1 MPSAAEF
8 SNLAS
13 VVYKRTYSRNKSD
26 GSKESWND
34 TVDRVVRG
42 NTQGFNVSAEEKDR
56 LAHFIRTRKALP
68 GGRGLWMSG
77 ANVPKLGGQGQV
89 NCWFLTA
96 EKWLHFVYA
105 MDFLM
110 TGGGV
115 GMSVEHRFVS
125 KLPKIKVG
133 VTVRHEPTKDADF
146 IVPDSREGW
155 CQLVSKVFEAYF
167 ETGRSFTYS
176 TVCVRQY
183 GEAIKGFG
191 GTASGPFPLI
201 QCVENLCRVLKSRE
215 GKALRPI
222 DAGDLITC
230 IGEMVVS
237 GNVRRSAII
246 LLGDP
251 WDREYLQAKDWSKG
265 NIPNNRAFANYSV
278 VASCYDDL
286 HPLFWKTYENGEPFG
301 IFNRENAQ
309 TYGRIGEPRPDKCL
323 GVNPC
328 LSLNTVVK
336 KPEGLRTI
344 GDLQVG
350 DKIWSGK
357 EWTTVLKIWCT
368 GTKPVYRYKTFG
380 GSFLG
385 TSNHRVLS
393 GGKKVEVGDTRY
405 IDGADGKSYL
415 IHEIDYV
422 GLEDVYDITV
432 DCPEHV
438 FWSDGLLVS
447 NCGEVPLEN
456 GEPCNIGTVH
466 LQNVT
471 DLGEA
476 VEAGRHMFRYMKRVT
491 LLDYP
496 NPVSE
501 EVIRRNM
508 RVGLS
513 LTGCLASPLFN
524 PHNLDY
530 LYQNIQ
536 LENVLYSKELG
547 VRQSIRTTTI
557 KPEGTGSKV
566 GDAMGLE
573 GIHPGFS
580 RYAIQRIRIAA
591 NDPLIPLLKKAGHYM
606 EPVVKFD
613 GSLDHG
619 TLVVDFYQA
628 TPPGAPVAD
637 EDWDTWKQLDVLKM
651 VQRYW
656 SDNSVSVTVYYKR
669 EDIPRIKEWVRDNL
683 SEIKSI
689 SFLCHSD
696 HGFKQAPKEAITK
709 QHYDKLQSKIKP
721 IDTDAIGGDTILEGL
736 ECEAG
741 VCPVR

>member
-13 VVYKRTYSRNKSD
+13 VVYKRTYSRNKYD

-42 NTQGFNVSAEEKDR
+42 NTQGFNVSTEEKER

-125 KLPKIKVG
+125 KLPKIKAG

-167 ETGRSFTYS
+167 ETGRAFTYS

-201 QCVENLCRVLKSRE
+201 QCVENLCRVLKARE
-215 GKALRPI
+215 CKALRPI

-328 LSLNTVVK
+328 
-336 KPEGLRTI
+336 
-344 GDLQVG
+344 
-350 DKIWSGK
+350 
-357 EWTTVLKIWCT
+357 
-368 GTKPVYRYKTFG
+368 
-380 GSFLG
+380 
-385 TSNHRVLS
+385 
-393 GGKKVEVGDTRY
+393 
-405 IDGADGKSYL
+405 
-415 IHEIDYV
+415 
-422 GLEDVYDITV
+422 
-432 DCPEHV
+432 
-438 FWSDGLLVS
+438 
-447 NCGEVPLEN
+447 GEVPLEN

-496 NPVSE
+496 NLLSE

-524 PHNLDY
+524 PHDLDH

-536 LENVLYSKELG
+536 LENALYSKELG

-591 NDPLIPLLKKAGHYM
+591 NDPLIPLLKKAGHHM

-683 SEIKSI
+683 SDIKSI

-709 QHYDKLQSKIKP
+709 QQYDKLQSKIKP
-721 IDTDAIGGDTILEGL
+721 IDTDAIGGDSVLEGL